1 MVSVFV
7 KTIRLPFSVFLCFVM
22 VGIHAVNLEASTT
35 KQVYFVS
42 DLTSGKN
49 LKETNVRSSFVQGS
63 AAKLMTVYIALQ
75 YVREGYMSLETE
87 FLVSE
92 KAWRMGGTKSFLEVG
107 KKYTVSDLLHGAII
121 QSGNDAAVAIAE
133 GIRGSEEAFVEEMNW
148 WARNIG
154 MRDTNY
160 TDASGFGSNV
170 KQTTTAT
177 DLSILAR
184 NLILELDVPKHREF
198 MKIFGKKY
206 FTINAIKQ
214 GNRNPL
220 VYRADGGDGLF
231 AFYSKQNGYGLVGT
245 ARRDGSR
252 VLVIMSG
259 LEDQK
264 ALTRA
269 AYRTV
274 QDGFLKIRSIQTK
287 NAEAKRLA
295 EAQEKAEK
303 EKADRIAAQKKADQ
317 AMREKTAAAAEAKY
331 QTALKLD
338 KCLLAVFDKYP
349 NADEKAS
356 EYFCRVVS
364 EVRES
369 PFIVNCLMVK
379 GIGKS
384 KRLVDAAVNVCMDK
398 AVDPSPID
406 QLLFG
411 NEITKYLELFD

>member
-1 MVSVFV
+1 
-7 KTIRLPFSVFLCFVM
+7 VFLCFVTL
-22 VGIHAVNLEASTT
+22 GIQTVSLEAST
-35 KQVYFVS
+35 KKEVYFVS

-49 LKETNVRSSFVQGS
+49 LKETNARSSFVQGS

-75 YVREGYMSLETE
+75 YVREGHMSLETE

-92 KAWRMGGTKSFLEVG
+92 KAWRMGGAKSFLEVG

-154 MRDTNY
+154 MHDTNY
-160 TDASGFGSNV
+160 TDATGFGSNV
-170 KQTTTAT
+170 MQTTTAT
-177 DLSILAR
+177 DLGILAR
-184 NLILELDVPKHREF
+184 NLILDLDAQKHRDF

-206 FTINAIKQ
+206 FTINGIKQ

-231 AFYSKQNGYGLVGT
+231 AFFSKQNGYGLIGT
-245 ARRDGSR
+245 ARRDESR
-252 VLVIMSG
+252 VLLIISG
-259 LEDQK
+259 HEDLK
-264 ALTRA
+264 ALTKA

-274 QDGFLKIRSIQTK
+274 QDGFIKIRSIKAK
-287 NAEAKRLA
+287 NAEAIRIA
-295 EAQEKAEK
+295 EEKAK
-303 EKADRIAAQKKADQ
+303 ADKAKADRIAEQEKADQ
-317 AMREKTAAAAEAKY
+317 AMREKIAAAAEAKH
-331 QTALKLD
+331 QKALKLD
-338 KCLLAVFDKYP
+338 KCLLAVFDKHP
-349 NADEKAS
+349 SADEKAS

-364 EVRES
+364 EVREA

-398 AVDPSPID
+398 AVDPSAID

-411 NEITKYLELFD
+411 NEIKKYLELFD